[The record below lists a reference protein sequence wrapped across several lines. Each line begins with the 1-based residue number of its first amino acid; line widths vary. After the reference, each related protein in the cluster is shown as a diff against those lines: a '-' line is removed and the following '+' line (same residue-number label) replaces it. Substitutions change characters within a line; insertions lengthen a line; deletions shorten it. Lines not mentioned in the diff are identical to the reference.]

1 MKKYLL
7 AIIVMVAWGTNAQIK
22 LTGVVKDSIGE
33 PLEMA
38 NVIALNKT
46 TNTLDSYGFTDSDG
60 NYKLTLKENTTYSIK
75 ASYIGTKTS
84 DLIINT
90 KSLDIIKDIVLM
102 PDNKLDEVNITYKI
116 PVTIKGDTLV
126 YDADSF
132 KVGTEKK
139 LGDVLKR
146 LPGVEVNAD
155 GEIEVEGK
163 KVGKVL
169 VEGKDFFDGD
179 SKIAVQNIPANA
191 IDKIQVLKNFS
202 EVGQLKGVQ
211 EDRKSTRLNSSHI
224 TI

>member
-1 MKKYLL
+1 
-7 AIIVMVAWGTNAQIK
+7 
-22 LTGVVKDSIGE
+22 
-33 PLEMA
+33 MA

-46 TNTLDSYGFTDSDG
+46 TNTLDSYGFTDSKG

-75 ASYIGTKTS
+75 ASYIGNKTS
-84 DLIINT
+84 DVIINT
-90 KSLDIIKDIVLM
+90 KLTDIVKNIILM
-102 PDNKLDEVNITYKI
+102 PDNTLEEVNITYKI

-169 VEGKDFFDGD
+169 VEGKEFFDGD
-179 SKIAVQNIPANA
+179 SKIAVQNRDWNIW
-191 IDKIQVLKNFS
+191 IKIFCRF
-202 EVGQLKGVQ
+202 
-211 EDRKSTRLNSSHI
+211 DH
-224 TI
+224 